1 MSDLGLNQAF
11 PTNQSYQ
18 IEIEVIKPKTLT
30 MFKEVKITISTF
42 FSNFAFDSV
51 IRAFLLLKVDG
62 QEETDD

>member
-30 MFKEVKITISTF
+30 QV
-42 FSNFAFDSV
+42 
-51 IRAFLLLKVDG
+51 
-62 QEETDD
+62 

>member
-1 MSDLGLNQAF
+1 LTIKPKLS

-30 MFKEVKITISTF
+30 IFKEVKITISTF

-51 IRAFLLLKVDG
+51 IRAFLLLQSRCAG
-62 QEETDD
+62 RNRW